1 MMERSMLIVGVL
13 ATLGVVASAA
23 LGYALAAPQDDAM
36 QTHVLVALASTLLAV
51 FSHSWILL
59 YLIGTG
65 RAVQEAIRREGL
77 DPELSRRVRRR
88 KPFAYPLALLAMAG
102 MLAVFALGAA
112 ATASYVPV
120 RHHHLAFYAAL
131 AVQAAALWTEARTL
145 RENERLLL
153 DVDGRLAGAASPAV

>member
-13 ATLGVVASAA
+13 ATLGVAVSAA
-23 LGYALAAPQDDAM
+23 LGYALASPQDAGM

-65 RAVQEAIRREGL
+65 RAVRSAIRREGL
-77 DPELSRRVRRR
+77 DPEVGRRTRRL
-88 KPFAYPLALLAMAG
+88 KPFAYVCVPLAMAG

-112 ATASYVPV
+112 STANYMPV

-131 AVQAAALWTEARTL
+131 LIQAVALVSEARIL

-153 DVDGRLAGAASPAV
+153 DVDGRLAGAASPAA

>member
-23 LGYALAAPQDDAM
+23 LGYAIAAPQETAM
-36 QTHVLVALASTLLAV
+36 QTHVLVALAATLLAV

-65 RAVQEAIRREGL
+65 RAVQGAIRRESL
-77 DPELSRRVRRR
+77 DPELGRRVRRL
-88 KPFAYPLALLAMAG
+88 KSFAYPCVLLAMAG

-112 ATASYVPV
+112 STANYVPA

-131 AVQAAALWTEARTL
+131 VVQAVALWTEARIL